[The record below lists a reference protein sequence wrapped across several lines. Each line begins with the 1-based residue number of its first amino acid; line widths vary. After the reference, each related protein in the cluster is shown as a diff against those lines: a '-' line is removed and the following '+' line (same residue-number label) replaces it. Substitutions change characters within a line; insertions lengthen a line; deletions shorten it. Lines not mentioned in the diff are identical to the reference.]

1 MAVYTSKTPIFTTE
15 DLKYVSTLDIPVLS
29 VAELDKAN
37 KTKQGYLE
45 NEVADAKANFEKMT
59 ELEDKVLGIKVDT
72 GEQLK
77 TLDTLKNKYGI
88 GPNTFTTLDANAL
101 KSPFE
106 VRGIG
111 SRINQLLNDRAFVD
125 IQREKFIGDTF
136 KADINKIEDPDLRD
150 QAISDYD
157 KYIKDKL
164 KADKLNIKDYQ
175 SVDIEKEIDAAVKL
189 VSETT
194 TADFYKSEDNQLEGV
209 KTIKQRSVEGV
220 NKMIANT
227 IANDPA
233 FRRNLIAKGYLDPNG
248 METDKLKAYKEDL
261 ISHYTTP
268 NVTIDQVK
276 EIGNNKGTSGSG
288 EQTTSRFGTG
298 SENERY
304 ANILDEDLVAGGY
317 ELPDRATVLRAASAN
332 GVVKKD
338 AKGAYIELHD
348 KDGNPTTSIDPVTK
362 EVTEDSV
369 IRLKKSTRPQLSGNT
384 KNQMAVD
391 LTGSAYS
398 DITKIFGKKESSG
411 NYNAYAPSIE
421 TGAVGK
427 YQFIYSDYEK
437 EIKQALQEVGV
448 DYNSYP
454 VNPKI
459 VKSTGKPVARDS
471 AKVMSAFLD
480 SPEAQEKVWEMQYNR
495 LYNQALDLAAEDYGR
510 SNSITELMYMLHH
523 EGTPSA
529 VKEFLRT
536 GKSIHD
542 KKNPNST
549 YEVTSSINAIR
560 NTLRNKGYTGEINE
574 DGSMQTLGPQSTSN
588 VTLTPLSEL

>member
-29 VAELDKAN
+29 MTELDKAN

-45 NEVADAKANFEKMT
+45 QEVEDAKANFEKMT

-88 GPNTFTTLDANAL
+88 GPNTFTTLDANSL

-111 SRINQLLNDRAFVD
+111 SRLNQLINDKTFVD

-136 KADINKIEDPDLRD
+136 KSEINRIEDPDLRN
-150 QAISDYD
+150 QAIVDYD
-157 KYIKDKL
+157 KYLKDQL

-175 SVDIEKEIDAAVKL
+175 SVDIEKEIDSAVKL
-189 VSETT
+189 VAETT
-194 TADFYKSEDNQLEGV
+194 NADFYKSEDNKLEGV
-209 KTIKQRSVEGV
+209 RTVKQRSVEGV

-233 FRRNLIAKGYLDPNG
+233 FRRNLIAKGYLDANG
-248 METDKLKAYKEDL
+248 AETDKFKAYKEDL

-276 EIGNNKGTSGSG
+276 EIGDNKSGVG
-288 EQTTSRFGTG
+288 DTTQNTTRFGTG

-304 ANILDEDLVAGGY
+304 ANILDQDLTTGGY
-317 ELPDRATVLRAASAN
+317 ELPDRATILRAASAN
-332 GVVKKD
+332 GVVKTD

-348 KDGNPTTSIDPVTK
+348 KDGAPMTSVDRVTK
-362 EVTEDSV
+362 EINEDSV
-369 IRLKKSTRPQLSGNT
+369 IRLKKSTRPQPS
-384 KNQMAVD
+384 KNQMSVD

-398 DITKIFGKKESSG
+398 DITNIFGKKESSG
-411 NYNAYAPSIE
+411 NYQAYAPSVE

-427 YQFIYSDYEK
+427 YQFIYSDYEN
-437 EIKQALQEVGV
+437 EIKQALKETGV
-448 DYNSYP
+448 DYESYP

-459 VKSTGKPVARDS
+459 VKKTGKPVARDS

-495 LYNQALDLAAEDYGR
+495 LYNQALDLASEDYGGN
-510 SNSITELMYMLHH
+510 NSITELMYMLHH
-523 EGTPSA
+523 EGSPKA
-529 VKEFLRT
+529 VKDFLRT
-536 GKSIHD
+536 GKSNHD
-542 KKNPNST
+542 DKNPNST

-574 DGSMQTLGPQSTSN
+574 DGSMQTIGPKSTP
-588 VTLTPLSEL
+588 TLTPLSEI